1 MCPFKGL
8 NGDLAMANQFI
19 TTDLVSNTALAMFAN
34 NAPFVMTASRIYQ
47 DDFVSSGYKIGDSL
61 QVRRQNHFLVGD
73 GSVATPQSI
82 NESVE
87 NIVIEH
93 QYHAL
98 IAYTIQDLTLRIE
111 DFSRVFIA
119 PAIQEIITQME
130 KDISSAAEQNLNFFT
145 GTAGVPINSFTT
157 VDTAGAKLLE
167 QGVNIASDAYLAM
180 TVRDGSALKG
190 ALLNNFTPVFNEDIV
205 RSSAIGHLSY
215 FDIFQSQNIKAHV
228 AGAGPTLYSTDTLLV
243 DGAVSSGNVIV
254 LSGATASITN
264 YFLVGDLISIAG
276 VQSTNPVG
284 RASTG
289 QNMQFVIT
297 ANASSTSGGL
307 VTINVGPYI
316 ISDVTNP
323 NRNVSNTIPNDA
335 AVTVVGSHN
344 VNVAYPSRGL
354 DIVCPPLYKLQVPYA
369 SVAVDPETGL
379 SLAVTQTGDIL
390 GYQNYM
396 RLDLLVGFKWHPQYA
411 TVVLS

>member
-1 MCPFKGL
+1 
-8 NGDLAMANQFI
+8 MANQFI

-47 DDFVSSGYKIGDSL
+47 DDFVSSGYKIGDTL
-61 QVRRQNHFLVGD
+61 QVRRQNHFIVGD

-82 NESVE
+82 IETVE
-87 NIVIEH
+87 TIVIAH

-98 IAYTIQDLTLRIE
+98 IAYTIQDLSLRIE
-111 DFSRVFIA
+111 DFSRLFIA
-119 PAIQEIITQME
+119 PAIQEVITQME
-130 KDISSAAEQNLNFFT
+130 KDIGSAAEQELNFFT
-145 GTAGVPINSFTT
+145 GTAGVSINSFTT

-167 QGVNIASDAYLAM
+167 QGVNISADAYLAM
-180 TVRDGSALKG
+180 TVRDGSSLKG

-215 FDIFQSQNIKAHV
+215 FDIFQSQNIARHT
-228 AGAGPTLYSTDTLLV
+228 AGAGPRLHSSDALLIN
-243 DGAVSSGNVIV
+243 GAVSSGNTLVMD
-254 LSGATASITN
+254 GATISVTN
-264 YFLVGDLISIAG
+264 YFVVGDVISISG
-276 VQSTNPVG
+276 VQSVNPVG
-284 RASTG
+284 RAATG
-289 QNMQFVIT
+289 QDMQWVVT
-297 ANASSTSGGL
+297 ANASSDGSGNITVL
-307 VTINVGPYI
+307 VSPVI
-316 ISDVTNP
+316 ISDTLNP
-323 NRNVSNTIPNDA
+323 NRNVSN
-335 AVTVVGSHN
+335 AVPDNAPVTMVGSHN

-396 RLDLLVGFKWHPQYA
+396 RIDLLCGFNWHQQYA
-411 TVVLS
+411 VRVLS

>member
-1 MCPFKGL
+1 
-8 NGDLAMANQFI
+8 MANQFI

-47 DDFVSSGYKIGDSL
+47 DDFVSSGYKIGDTL
-61 QVRRQNHFLVGD
+61 QVRRQNHFIVGD

-82 NESVE
+82 IETVE
-87 NIVIEH
+87 TIVVNH
-93 QYHAL
+93 QYNAL
-98 IAYTIQDLTLRIE
+98 IAYTIQDLSLRIE
-111 DFSRVFIA
+111 DFSRIFIA

-130 KDISSAAEQNLNFFT
+130 KDIGSAAEQELNFFT
-145 GTAGVPINSFTT
+145 GTAGVAINSFTT

-180 TVRDGSALKG
+180 TVRDGSSLKG

-215 FDIFQSQNIKAHV
+215 FDIFQSQNIKRHT
-228 AGAGPTLYSTDTLLV
+228 AGAGPTLYSSDPLLIN
-243 DGAVSSGNVIV
+243 GAVSSGSTLVMN
-254 LSGATASITN
+254 GATTNIAN
-264 YFLVGDLISIAG
+264 YFVVGDVISVAG
-276 VQSTNPVG
+276 VNSVNPVG
-284 RASTG
+284 RGDTG
-289 QNMQFVIT
+289 QNMQWVVT
-297 ANASSTSGGL
+297 ANASTDNSGNIT
-307 VTINVGPYI
+307 VQVSPSI
-316 ISDVTNP
+316 ISDTSNPNQNVTNAVP
-323 NRNVSNTIPNDA
+323 SGA
-335 AVTVVGSHN
+335 AVTMVGSHN
-344 VNVAYPSRGL
+344 VNVAYPARGL

-396 RLDLLVGFKWHPQYA
+396 RLDLLCGFMWHQQYA
-411 TVVLS
+411 VRVLS

>member
-1 MCPFKGL
+1 
-8 NGDLAMANQFI
+8 MANQFI

-47 DDFVSSGYKIGDSL
+47 DDFVSSGYKIGDTL
-61 QVRRQNHFLVGD
+61 QVRRQNHFIVGD

-82 NESVE
+82 IETVES
-87 NIVIEH
+87 IIIAH

-98 IAYTIQDLTLRIE
+98 IAYTIQDLSLRIE
-111 DFSRVFIA
+111 DFSRLFIA
-119 PAIQEIITQME
+119 PAIQEVITQME
-130 KDISSAAEQNLNFFT
+130 KDIASSAEQELNFFT
-145 GTAGVPINSFTT
+145 GTAGVAINSFTT

-167 QGVNIASDAYLAM
+167 QGVNIASDAYMAM
-180 TVRDGSALKG
+180 TVRDGSSLKG

-215 FDIFQSQNIKAHV
+215 FDIFQSQNIKRHI
-228 AGAGPTLYSTDTLLV
+228 AGAGPRLNSSDALLV
-243 DGAVSSGNVIV
+243 NGAVSSGNTIV
-254 LSGATASITN
+254 MDGATINITD
-264 YFLVGDLISIAG
+264 YFVVGDVISIAG
-276 VQSTNPVG
+276 VQSVNPVG

-289 QNMQFVIT
+289 QDMQWVVT
-297 ANASSTSGGL
+297 ANASSDGAGNITVL
-307 VTINVGPYI
+307 VSPSV
-316 ISDVTNP
+316 ISDTTNP
-323 NRNVSNTIPNDA
+323 NRNVSNAIPDNA
-335 AVTVVGSHN
+335 AVTMVGSHN

-396 RLDLLVGFKWHPQYA
+396 RIDLLCGFKWHQQYA
-411 TVVLS
+411 VRVLS

>member
-1 MCPFKGL
+1 MT
-8 NGDLAMANQFI
+8 NQFI

-47 DDFVSSGYKIGDSL
+47 DDFVSSGYKIGDTL
-61 QVRRQNHFLVGD
+61 QVRRQNHFIVGD

-82 NESVE
+82 IETVE
-87 NIVIEH
+87 TIVIAH

-98 IAYTIQDLTLRIE
+98 IAYTIQDLSLRIE
-111 DFSRVFIA
+111 DFSRLFIA
-119 PAIQEIITQME
+119 PAIQEIVTQME
-130 KDISSAAEQNLNFFT
+130 KDIGGAAELELNFFT
-145 GTAGVPINSFTT
+145 GTAGVAINSFTT

-180 TVRDGSALKG
+180 TVRDGSSLKG

-215 FDIFQSQNIKAHV
+215 FDIFQSQNIKHHI
-228 AGAGPTLYSTDTLLV
+228 AGAGPTLHSGDALLV
-243 DGAVSSGNVIV
+243 NGAVTSGNTIIMDGATINV
-254 LSGATASITN
+254 TN
-264 YFLVGDLISIAG
+264 YFLPGDLISIAG
-276 VQSTNPVG
+276 VDSVNPVG
-284 RASTG
+284 RGDTG
-289 QNMQFVIT
+289 QNMQWVIQ
-297 ANASSTSGGL
+297 AAASTDGAGNIT
-307 VTINVGPYI
+307 VTVAPSI
-316 ISDVTNP
+316 ISDTTNP
-323 NRNVSNTIPNDA
+323 NRNVSNAVPDNS
-335 AVTVVGSHN
+335 AVTMVGSHN
-344 VNVAYPSRGL
+344 VNVAYPSRGI

-396 RLDLLVGFKWHPQYA
+396 RIDLLCGFNWHPQYA
-411 TVVLS
+411 CVVLS

>member
-1 MCPFKGL
+1 
-8 NGDLAMANQFI
+8 MANQFI

-47 DDFVSSGYKIGDSL
+47 DDFVSSGYKIGDTL
-61 QVRRQNHFLVGD
+61 QVRRQNHFIVGD

-82 NESVE
+82 VETVES
-87 NIVIEH
+87 IVVNH
-93 QYHAL
+93 QYNAL
-98 IAYTIQDLTLRIE
+98 IAYTIQDLSLRIE
-111 DFSRVFIA
+111 DFSRLFIA

-130 KDISSAAEQNLNFFT
+130 KDIGASAEQSLNFFT
-145 GTAGVPINSFTT
+145 GTAGTPINSFTT

-180 TVRDGSALKG
+180 TVRDGSSLKG

-215 FDIFQSQNIKAHV
+215 FDIFQSQNIKRHI
-228 AGAGPTLYSTDTLLV
+228 AGAGPRLTPGDTLLV
-243 DGAVSSGNVIV
+243 NGAVSSGSSIV
-254 LSGATASITN
+254 MDGATINVTD
-264 YFLVGDLISIAG
+264 YFVVGDVISIAG
-276 VQSTNPVG
+276 VESVNPVG

-289 QNMQFVIT
+289 QNMQFVVT
-297 ANASSTSGGL
+297 ANASSNGTGDITVS
-307 VTINVGPYI
+307 VSPSI
-316 ISDVTNP
+316 ISDTANP
-323 NRNVSNTIPNDA
+323 NRNVSNAVPNNA
-335 AVTVVGSHN
+335 AVTMVGSHN
-344 VNVAYPSRGL
+344 VNVAYPARGL
-354 DIVCPPLYKLQVPYA
+354 DIVCPPLYKLQVPFA

-396 RLDLLVGFKWHPQYA
+396 RLDLLCGFKWHQQYA
-411 TVVLS
+411 VRVLS